1 MVSKGV
7 CDMYIS
13 AISSFQNVQN
23 MSNFNV
29 TKAATSPVEVKNPE
43 KEENSYASKAL
54 QSYFLGG
61 QKVSFGGTS
70 GFKIKKLEDVPCPCC
85 GQIMLT
91 PESTEKHVN
100 RLKMAKGNKLADRLI
115 NEELPVLRSN
125 ERAAA
130 KMIAD
135 AVKNTELNIAAG
147 AKKVNQNL
155 PERFNGYCQD
165 VLMNA
170 AIICEEEFGEN
181 SKVGQYLMNKI
192 DETTD
197 HEKFY
202 RPNITEEFAQ
212 FKSEMTHE
220 QYHKLEDTL
229 MTLPLDYKNVSRIIE
244 GASQESTAGVARR
257 LLAPSLAT
265 AEHVLPHSLGG
276 SNKASNFL
284 SECAGCNNP
293 RSSMPY
299 AEWFKIH
306 PEFKR
311 NAQVYIEHVEGRIVN
326 GELPTTYDSY
336 PVDIRET
343 LTNESDGQIVLKVLD
358 KAKLIELREMKKAGQ
373 EVDIHAETEKA
384 QQEEEKEQ
392 A

>member
-1 MVSKGV
+1 ML
-7 CDMYIS
+7 IS

-23 MSNFNV
+23 VNNFNV
-29 TKAATSPVEVKNPE
+29 NKVATQPIESKNP
-43 KEENSYASKAL
+43 KKSENMSNASKAL

-100 RLKMAKGNKLADRLI
+100 RLKLAKGNKLADRLM
-115 NEELPVLRSN
+115 NEEMPVLRSN
-125 ERAAA
+125 EKAAA
-130 KMIAD
+130 WIIANT
-135 AVKNTELNIAAG
+135 VKNTELNIAAG
-147 AKKVNQNL
+147 AKKANENL
-155 PERFNGYCQD
+155 PKGFNAYCQD

-181 SKVGQYLMNKI
+181 SKVGQFLMKKI
-192 DETTD
+192 DETHD
-197 HEKFY
+197 HEQFY

-229 MTLPLDYKNVSRIIE
+229 MTLPLDYKNVSRIMD
-244 GASQESTAGVARR
+244 GASKETTVAVANR
-257 LLAPSLAT
+257 LLGPSLAT

-299 AEWFKIH
+299 AEWFKVH

-311 NAQVYIEHVEGRIVN
+311 NAQNYIEHVEGRIVN

-336 PVDIRET
+336 PVDIKET
-343 LTNESDGQIVLKVLD
+343 LTNESEGQIVLKVLD
-358 KAKLIELREMKKAGQ
+358 KAKLVELREMKKAGQ
-373 EVDIHAETEKA
+373 EVDIHAETEKSE
-384 QQEEEKEQ
+384 QEKQEEQ
-392 A
+392 V

>member
-1 MVSKGV
+1 MK
-7 CDMYIS
+7 IS
-13 AISSFQNVQN
+13 AISSFQSVQSNNFKATNV
-23 MSNFNV
+23 
-29 TKAATSPVEVKNPE
+29 ATMPIENKKPE
-43 KEENSYASKAL
+43 KEQNSSNASKAL
-54 QSYFLGG
+54 QAYFFGG

-91 PESTEKHVN
+91 PKSTEKHVN

-135 AVKNTELNIAAG
+135 AVKNTDLNIAAG

-181 SKVGQYLMNKI
+181 SKVGQYLMQKI

-229 MTLPLDYKNVSRIIE
+229 MTLPLDYKNVARIMD
-244 GASQESTAGVARR
+244 GASKESTVAVANR

-311 NAQVYIEHVEGRIVN
+311 NAQGYIEHVEGRIVN

-343 LTNESDGQIVLKVLD
+343 LTSESDGQIVLKVLD
-358 KAKLIELREMKKAGQ
+358 KAKLVELREMKKAGQ

-384 QQEEEKEQ
+384 EKEKEDQ
-392 A
+392 E

>member
-1 MVSKGV
+1 
-7 CDMYIS
+7 MYIS
-13 AISSFQNVQN
+13 AISSFQNVQKLN
-23 MSNFNV
+23 NLNV
-29 TKAATSPVEVKNPE
+29 SKAVTSPVESKKTE
-43 KEENSYASKAL
+43 KEQNSSNASKAL

-85 GQIMLT
+85 GQVMLT

-125 ERAAA
+125 EKTAA

-147 AKKVNQNL
+147 AKKVKENL

-181 SKVGQYLMNKI
+181 SKAGQYLMKKI

-202 RPNITEEFAQ
+202 RPNITEEFSQ

-229 MTLPLDYKNVSRIIE
+229 MTLPLDYKNVARIID

-311 NAQVYIEHVEGRIVN
+311 NAQNYIEHVEGRIVN
-326 GELPTTYDSY
+326 GELPETYDSY

-343 LTNESDGQIVLKVLD
+343 LTNESEGQIVLKVLD
-358 KAKLIELREMKKAGQ
+358 KAKLVELREMKKSGQ
-373 EVDIHAETEKA
+373 EVDIHAETQKSENEK
-384 QQEEEKEQ
+384 EEE
-392 A
+392 

>member
-29 TKAATSPVEVKNPE
+29 TKAATSPVEVKKSE
-43 KEENSYASKAL
+43 KEENLYASKAL

-197 HEKFY
+197 YEKFY

>member
-1 MVSKGV
+1 
-7 CDMYIS
+7 MYIS
-13 AISSFQNVQN
+13 AISSFQNVQKLN
-23 MSNFNV
+23 NLNV
-29 TKAATSPVEVKNPE
+29 SKAVTSPVESKKNE
-43 KEENSYASKAL
+43 KEQNSSNASKAL

-85 GQIMLT
+85 GQVMLT
-91 PESTEKHVN
+91 PEATEKHVN

-125 ERAAA
+125 EKTAA

-147 AKKVNQNL
+147 AKKVKENL

-181 SKVGQYLMNKI
+181 SMAGQYLMKKI

-202 RPNITEEFAQ
+202 RPNITEEFSQ

-229 MTLPLDYKNVSRIIE
+229 MTLPLDYKNVARIID

-306 PEFKR
+306 PECKR
-311 NAQVYIEHVEGRIVN
+311 NAQNYIEHGEGRSVN
-326 GELPTTYDSY
+326 GELPETYDSY

-343 LTNESDGQIVLKVLD
+343 LTNESEGQIVLKVLD
-358 KAKLIELREMKKAGQ
+358 KAKLVELREMKKSGQ
-373 EVDIHAETEKA
+373 EVDIHAETQKSENEK
-384 QQEEEKEQ
+384 EEE
-392 A
+392 

>member
-1 MVSKGV
+1 MN
-7 CDMYIS
+7 IS
-13 AISSFQNVQN
+13 AISSFQSVQTK
-23 MSNFNV
+23 NFKGASV
-29 TKAATSPVEVKNPE
+29 ATSPIENKMPE
-43 KEENSYASKAL
+43 KEQTSSNASKAL
-54 QSYFLGG
+54 QAYFLGG
-61 QKVSFGGTS
+61 QKISFGGTS

-115 NEELPVLRSN
+115 NEELPILRSN
-125 ERAAA
+125 ERTAA
-130 KMIAD
+130 KMIAE
-135 AVKNTELNIAAG
+135 AVKNTDLNIAAG
-147 AKKVNQNL
+147 AKKVSQNL

-181 SKVGQYLMNKI
+181 SKVGQYLMQKI

-197 HEKFY
+197 HENFY

-229 MTLPLDYKNVSRIIE
+229 MTLPLDYKNVERIID
-244 GASQESTAGVARR
+244 GASKESTVAVANR

-311 NAQVYIEHVEGRIVN
+311 NAQGYIEHVEGRIVN

-384 QQEEEKEQ
+384 GKEKEEQ

>member
-1 MVSKGV
+1 MF
-7 CDMYIS
+7 IS
-13 AISSFQNVQN
+13 AISTVQNIQNNNFNVNKVATQPIETKKPEKNDN
-23 MSNFNV
+23 MSN
-29 TKAATSPVEVKNPE
+29 
-43 KEENSYASKAL
+43 ASKAL

-100 RLKMAKGNKLADRLI
+100 RLKLAKGNKLADRLM
-115 NEELPVLRSN
+115 NEEMPVLRSN
-125 ERAAA
+125 EKAAA
-130 KMIAD
+130 WIIANT
-135 AVKNTELNIAAG
+135 VKNTEMNIAAG
-147 AKKVNQNL
+147 AKKANENL
-155 PERFNGYCQD
+155 PKGFNAYCQD

-170 AIICEEEFGEN
+170 AIICEEELGEN
-181 SKVGQYLMNKI
+181 SKAGQYLMKKM
-192 DETTD
+192 DEIHD
-197 HEKFY
+197 CEKFY
-202 RPNITEEFAQ
+202 RPDITEEFAQ
-212 FKSEMTHE
+212 FKSEMSHE

-229 MTLPLDYKNVSRIIE
+229 MTLPLDYKNVSRIMD
-244 GASQESTAGVARR
+244 GASKETTVAVANR
-257 LLAPSLAT
+257 LLGPSLAT

-299 AEWFKIH
+299 AEWFKVH

-311 NAQVYIEHVEGRIVN
+311 NAQGYIEHVEGRIVN
-326 GELPTTYDSY
+326 GELPATYDSY
-336 PVDIRET
+336 PVDIKET
-343 LTNESDGQIVLKVLD
+343 LTNESEGQIVLKVLD
-358 KAKLIELREMKKAGQ
+358 KAKLVELREMKKAGQ

-384 QQEEEKEQ
+384 EQEKQDEQ
-392 A
+392 E

>member
-1 MVSKGV
+1 
-7 CDMYIS
+7 MYIS
-13 AISSFQNVQN
+13 AISSIPNVQK

-29 TKAATSPVEVKNPE
+29 TNAATSPVEVKKPE

-54 QSYFLGG
+54 HSYFLGG

-244 GASQESTAGVARR
+244 GASQESTVGVARR